1 MYDVNCLL
9 RRCLF
14 SKLECNSRG
23 IFCSSRDNRFRS
35 RSNKVLWMRFANSV
49 VQIGARI
56 IEPAAFDRQTV
67 SIDQSGIG
75 LERGPV
81 GETRVEVGH
90 RARPSPNSCRFVVG
104 TRSPK
109 INH

>member
-1 MYDVNCLL
+1 
-9 RRCLF
+9 
-14 SKLECNSRG
+14 
-23 IFCSSRDNRFRS
+23 
-35 RSNKVLWMRFANSV
+35 MRFANSV

-67 SIDQSGIG
+67 SIDQSVIG

-81 GETRVEVGH
+81 SETRVEVGH